1 MQILVKIAT
10 FILPVIINF
19 LNKHQSEILEKAYA
33 RISKLLGISTD
44 GFEIIVKNTDGEIVP
59 NVVLTFKKYIKDN
72 KVNLENFSQFII
84 SAEGYKEQSVVLG
97 NVDKLEIVL
106 ERC

>member
-10 FILPVIINF
+10 FILPIIINF

-59 NVVLTFKKYIKDN
+59 NVVLTFKKYVKDN
-72 KVNLENFSQFII
+72 KVNLENFSQFTI

-106 ERC
+106 EKC